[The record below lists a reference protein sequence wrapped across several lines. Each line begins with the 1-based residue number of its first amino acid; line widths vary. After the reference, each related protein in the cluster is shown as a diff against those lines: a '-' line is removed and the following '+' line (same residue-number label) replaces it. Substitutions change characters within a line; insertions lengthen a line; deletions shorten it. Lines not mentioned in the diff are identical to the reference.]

1 MCVCVSDDRRQRPE
15 FCLLNFPS
23 SSSLQLHETSDRSR
37 WAPILT
43 GKDVHPPR
51 LRTASSSN
59 SVPIRDESAR
69 A

>member
-15 FCLLNFPS
+15 FGLLS
-23 SSSLQLHETSDRSR
+23 TQALQVHETKNSDLVGS
-37 WAPILT
+37 PILT

>member
-1 MCVCVSDDRRQRPE
+1 MCVCRTTDGSV
-15 FCLLNFPS
+15 PS
-23 SSSLQLHETSDRSR
+23 SVCCQLKLFKCMKRRIPISLG
-37 WAPILT
+37 APILT